1 MDKITSILVI
11 GFLGI
16 MGILWPFWLVDGYLD
31 SWYLKIATFIAVY
44 GGFTTNLVWYLQ
56 YKKKNDDNI

>member
-44 GGFTTNLVWYLQ
+44 GGFTANLVWYLQ

>member
-11 GFLGI
+11 GFLGV

-44 GGFTTNLVWYLQ
+44 GGFTANLVWYLQ